1 MTRLDRIQIISEKHG
16 ASLPEYVVL
25 DIISNFGMS
34 AEEVAGY
41 ASKILQGSPYEKAS
55 CCEAAVASCVAR
67 FWLAQRGCLLVLTD
81 NGSVLRKT
89 ISKEVRQLP
98 A

>member
-16 ASLPEYVVL
+16 ASLAEYVVL
-25 DIISNFGMS
+25 DIISNFGMN

-41 ASKILQGSPYEKAS
+41 ASKILQGSPYDNAS
-55 CCEAAVASCVAR
+55 CEAAVASCVAR
-67 FWLAQRGCLLVLTD
+67 FWLSQRGSLLVLTD
-81 NGSVLRKT
+81 NGSIVRKT